1 MNIAIVAPNT
11 NVKSWEKQFN
21 LNSSSV
27 NISIWPNIDNY
38 DDIDCVCLWKH
49 PKGMLN
55 KFKNIKL
62 IYSKRKPLYLMRRL
76 SLIFLYFLHIF

>member
-38 DDIDCVCLWKH
+38 DDIDMFTTVVV
-49 PKGMLN
+49 GN
-55 KFKNIKL
+55 ASSYVYAEKFITPRGYEKKIGVSDATK
-62 IYSKRKPLYLMRRL
+62 
-76 SLIFLYFLHIF
+76 